1 MSQKLSDLDSEFRT
15 HHHAVIDLIDDEEAL
30 AKEQETLDAHDD
42 LLTELSVR
50 LKQVIDTSSPSS
62 SEFSRRIAACKLTH
76 LHKSL
81 ASITLVIDDVSSTP
95 SDNCLLKQYEEKS
108 NNLNRDL
115 A

>member
-30 AKEQETLDAHDD
+30 TKEQETLDAHDD

-62 SEFSRRIAACKLTH
+62 SESSPRIAARKLTH
-76 LHKSL
+76 LQKSRL
-81 ASITLVIDDVSSTP
+81 DHFGH
-95 SDNCLLKQYEEKS
+95 
-108 NNLNRDL
+108 R
-115 A
+115 